1 MEIDA
6 DQMCMC
12 ENYVTFLVADITKRQ
27 SHSGVIGSII
37 SKKIIF
43 GIVYRWRDTKMWG
56 DANHVSLAKQKIFD
70 D

>member
-1 MEIDA
+1 MLI
-6 DQMCMC
+6 MCIC
-12 ENYVTFLVADITKRQ
+12 VTLLVADYKPIAA
-27 SHSGVIGSII
+27 VEVL

-43 GIVYRWRDTKMWG
+43 GIVYMWRDTKMWG